1 MAAPLSHYT
10 VVLTERQAEAL
21 EAYCRQHGFTFR
33 EVPHARFGA
42 FRDDVNVVCYRSG
55 KAVVQGRGT
64 RDFVQFVLEPE
75 ILREAR
81 LGYELELQPELKL
94 ARVGVDESGKG
105 DLFGP
110 LCVAA
115 VYVNESVVRAW
126 QETGIRDSK
135 RVGSDAAIRDLARQ
149 IRTTPGCVFEVVVI
163 GNEAYNRCWAQ
174 MGNVNR
180 LLAWAHARAVENL
193 LHKDGRLEPFPVRV
207 ISDQFARDPRLV
219 QRALMARGRQLE
231 LIQRHRA
238 EADPAVAAAS
248 ILAREAFLD
257 RLTQMS
263 RRWGVALPRGAG
275 PEARTA
281 LRELVQRHGPDVCRQ
296 TTKLHFRTVAEV
308 LGELGLPLPRLPA
321 AGRAGDADS
330 GAPSGTEG
338 REPSDLFGRAPGGGP
353 R

>member
-1 MAAPLSHYT
+1 MAEPLSHYT
-10 VVLTERQAEAL
+10 VVLTDPQAEAL

-42 FRDDVNVVCYRSG
+42 FRDDVHLVCYRSG
-55 KAVVQGRGT
+55 KTVVQGRGT

-75 ILREAR
+75 ILKEVR

-126 QETGIRDSK
+126 QETAIRDSK
-135 RVGSDAAIRDLARQ
+135 RVGSDAAIRELARQ
-149 IRTTPGCVFEVVVI
+149 VRTTPGCVYEVVVI
-163 GNEAYNRCWAQ
+163 GNEAYNRCWPQ

-193 LHKDGRLEPFPVRV
+193 LQRADRLQPFPVRV
-207 ISDQFARDPRLV
+207 ISDQFARDPGLV
-219 QRALMARGRQLE
+219 RRALMARGRQLE

-257 RLTQMS
+257 RLQQMS
-263 RRWGVALPRGAG
+263 RRWGIPLPRGAG
-275 PEARTA
+275 AEAREA
-281 LRELVQRHGPDVCRQ
+281 LHQLVQRHGAEVCRQ

-308 LGELGLPLPRLPA
+308 LGELGLPAPQPSVA
-321 AGRAGDADS
+321 SPAGDPDAEARGKPAGD
-330 GAPSGTEG
+330 GT
-338 REPSDLFGRAPGGGP
+338 SDLFGRAPEDGS